1 MTLYEAI
8 QVLLRFY
15 SWDFGDR
22 SNGLY
27 DQTLRTE
34 LAQLIDSADLGDVR
48 VTLGRF
54 VREEFLS
61 DESLNAGYGP
71 EDVLGF
77 LDWFYA
83 GDFRP

>member
-1 MTLYEAI
+1 MTLYEAM
-8 QVLLRFY
+8 QVLVRFH

-22 SNGLY
+22 GHGLC
-27 DQTLRTE
+27 DQTLRAE
-34 LAQLIDSADLGDVR
+34 LAQLIDAADLADVR

-61 DESLNAGYGP
+61 EDALDAGYGP
-71 EDVLGF
+71 EDALDF
-77 LDWFYA
+77 LNWFCA